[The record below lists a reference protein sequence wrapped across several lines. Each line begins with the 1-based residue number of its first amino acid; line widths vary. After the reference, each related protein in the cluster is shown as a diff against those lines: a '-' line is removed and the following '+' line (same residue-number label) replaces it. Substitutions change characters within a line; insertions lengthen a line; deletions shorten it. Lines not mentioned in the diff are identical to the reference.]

1 MSSVREFELSTGNL
15 LMGRF
20 TYVVVCVPEG
30 WAVKIGDAPSDVNYT
45 TVVDGVGWV
54 LDGSSSY
61 YVVNLVS
68 GEVIDLEVHVKKGLR
83 QTSQRHGNVAVV
95 NVNGHSATLETHQV
109 KRGLPRKPA
118 TKITL
123 TIPCQ
128 KTSRTV
134 ELVFTGKSGEELE
147 ELRKCFPSIR
157 CH

>member
-20 TYVVVCVPEG
+20 TFVVVSVPEG
-30 WAVKIGDAPSDVNYT
+30 WAVKIGDAPADVNYT
-45 TVVDGVGWV
+45 TIVDGVGWV
-54 LDGSSSY
+54 LDGSSYY
-61 YVVNLVS
+61 YVVNLVT

-83 QTSQRHGNVAVV
+83 QKSHGNENAAVIY
-95 NVNGHSATLETHQV
+95 VNGHTAILETRQV

-128 KTSRTV
+128 KTSRTI